1 METPVKVNVSQ
12 EEMKKL
18 ELVEVIV
25 ETEAEAGVSGIN
37 VAGGGKEGIFV
48 KDVLRDSP
56 AAKALSLQEGDQ
68 LLSARVYFDNVK
80 YEDALKILQCAEPYK
95 VSFCLKRTVPGTD
108 VTVSPDL
115 ASFDIKGPKAKMP
128 KMSVKSIMP
137 VKKKKKAKASA
148 KVSGEAALQRPDDV
162 TVEVTPGK
170 GELSPVDV
178 EFALPKFSKF
188 RKAKGTYGAGG
199 AVTSPEVS
207 VSLPAKERRKKRLK
221 FPRLRVK
228 DAAATKDVSLEI
240 EPPKGTVKV
249 KTPQGKVEGPE
260 VEAKAKVK
268 TPKFG
273 IPFPKT
279 KKPKVDVS
287 LPKVKA
293 DVKVPE
299 AKAEIK
305 VPEIKEEAKFKPPK
319 VELDISL
326 PTGKSDVTVSKPEL
340 ETKGIGAGV
349 KGDIEA
355 PDVHAK
361 EGFKIKMP
369 KIGILTES
377 SDVEVK
383 GSLPAAKGEFELEGP
398 ESKLKMPTIKVPK
411 VGISLPKGKVEG
423 ELDVHPPDAD
433 LEAKGPGGKLRT
445 GMKLP
450 SVEIAAPKIDM
461 DISLP
466 KARAEGDVEA
476 PDISKTGEGFKF
488 KMPKIGISTKLSDD
502 VDSKGS
508 MPEAKGGIE
517 LEGPEGKL
525 QMPKIKVPK
534 FGAFLSKGEGE
545 ISIPEAELEAQGKK
559 VGIRVPS
566 LEITAP
572 KVDFDIALPKGKP
585 EAEMDVGS
593 RWSEGSLEGA
603 DIKLKM
609 PKVELPKFGGKAKD
623 VEVDVTIEPPK
634 VEGGIKA
641 PESRKAEIEGPD
653 IKVKGPKFKLP
664 TFGISAFKE
673 KGEDLSV
680 PEAEV
685 KGPEGPE
692 AKMKLPSVKMPSFD
706 ISLPKVPG
714 VDLHLPKADISLPSF
729 EGEVKTHDVETGS
742 KVSVEGPDAKYKLP
756 KISLPTFGLSAKG
769 KEPEL
774 DIHGVDIE
782 GSEAKGP
789 KITLPKVDLSLPKI
803 KPVETD
809 VSPPEIEVSVKKPK
823 PDAKLSQMKVDIKG
837 PEVESEG
844 SESRLSL
851 PSIKMPTFDITMP
864 KVDLDIG
871 LPKAKADVSEP
882 SLEGGFK
889 VPEQPA
895 EGSFEGYDIKLKM
908 PKVELP
914 KFGLKSK
921 EIDTELDVPA
931 AKVKGD
937 IKLPHVKADIQE
949 TDIDLP
955 DAKGAK
961 ISMPKFGMSFGKKK
975 QAEVD
980 GQADFEADVKVPK
993 AKVEIEKPAMEGS
1006 GAKIQLP
1013 SVKLPKFDVSMPKL
1027 PDVDIDV
1034 ALPKGAAEKSLELT
1048 DVGIDTK
1055 SPEISIEG
1063 PDAKGKMPKFSFPKF
1078 GISGSKS
1085 KKAEM
1090 EIKSPD
1096 AEVDFESPDTK
1107 VKGSKIKMPKFGI
1120 TFPKS
1125 KLEGSVDVSGP
1136 SLEGD
1141 LKTSKPKVDIE
1152 QPTLEV
1158 ESSEAKFKLPTVKLP
1173 KVDISAPKVDMDISL
1188 PKIKSGASADMD
1200 AKADTDKEPSEI
1212 SVECPD
1218 LKVKMPRFT
1227 MPKFGS
1233 KGKGVD
1239 VEIEGGVPK
1248 AEAKIALPEI
1258 EGDVKGKVKGPSGD
1272 ADIDISGDKVKGKEG
1287 KMKMPKFKMPTF
1299 GISKKDAE
1307 AKITVPDIDVKL
1319 PKGKVEVKGP
1329 EVDTESLEGKVKTPF
1344 IKMPKFAM
1352 STPKGKAPEGEV
1364 KFDAEAK
1371 GTKVKGDIQ
1380 VPDVDIKMPKITV
1393 PKFGSKEGKLDAGLE
1408 AEGEVE
1414 GPEGK
1419 LKSGKIKMPSIEL
1432 SLPSGRPEG
1441 EVLLPKA
1448 EVDVSE
1454 ADIKG
1459 YEGDLKIPKM
1469 PVIDI
1474 SAPKIEIDFGL
1485 PKPKGDAALQIEG
1498 DSKFYDR
1505 SSEGSELQLKFPK
1518 FTMPK
1523 FGVSGSK
1530 EKLDAGIKTPVI
1542 DISASK
1548 PTAEIEAPEF
1558 EIDSSEGRI
1567 KGPKL
1572 KVPKVDISLPKIK
1585 TTDADVSL
1593 TGGEFSI
1600 EGPKLKDDTEGKFKL
1615 PSVELPTFSTPKAPE
1630 VDLDISLTKG
1640 KDADVK
1646 LPKMEGTGYEIDT
1659 GAGGSDFKIKMPKIR
1674 MPKFGAGAEADA
1686 SLPMVDVDKSQ
1697 KVKIGVDSPKIG
1709 DIDVSGDKVKGPK
1722 VKLPKFT
1729 IGLPKEADAKVEVDI
1744 KKPELEDDG
1753 HGDKL
1758 KFKVPKIGFSPG
1770 KTKLEGEAPEL
1781 KAEAEV
1787 HPPEDTDYKFRMP
1800 KITVPDIGFSV
1811 SKEESIDGNID
1822 ITLPKVAFG
1831 VPKPK
1836 IDLKGK
1842 GPEVE
1847 IHKSA
1852 SIDAPG
1858 VEVEIPEAK
1867 KKMPKIKMPTFGLT
1881 TSKEDLSG
1889 KGQFEPLAEDAEGKI
1904 KKPLFKMPDVELSTP
1919 KIKTQAETDV
1929 NGIDLDVSLPEH
1941 KDTSQGISIKMPKVT
1956 MPSFGFSKDKERILS
1971 ADVSG
1976 PAVEVDVKAKRPDVK
1991 TPDVHIEIPD
2001 AEKKFKVKL
2010 PKVGIALP
2018 KGEEELDILSLEP
2031 KAEIK
2036 GADIRGK
2043 GEVKGVRIHTK
2054 PEVDGETEGQEG
2066 KLKMPKVKKAVFVL
2080 VKPKD
2085 DSAGLPESDV
2095 HTKTG
2100 KKQISVE
2107 SPELEVQGKEAKIK
2121 MPRIKMKPT
2130 FGISHPKSK
2139 GGEVNGEVDA
2149 STPKKDHEIEVS
2161 SESKLKTSKLKLPKV
2176 ALSSGKSGS
2185 LDISVNGTGQVNGR
2199 SETFQNGSPESR
2211 INLGKIKLPKV
2222 ELSSPYAKGK
2232 ESDAELSS
2240 KLVKTEEPSS
2250 KDGTDLSAS
2259 PLKGSKFKI
2268 NFPGFKK
2275 KADTS
2280 LEGSESPT
2288 VVTSTARTEMASLE
2302 KKGKGDVSAKTKVG
2316 AGFTSSK
2323 SKGEY
2328 IVDNS
2333 GFSLHT
2339 ESRGEPTLKG
2349 VHGVDTSETGNGETE
2364 SKQKS
2369 AKFRFPKFSLSPK
2382 SRGMLEISS
2391 EQPTYEGSDSLQE
2404 TGGKESSSGFKIRM
2418 PRIGFKSYE
2427 EEHTSEEQILQEEG
2441 GNIVIVSTSKQ
2452 IKTESVAEKST
2463 TI

>member
-1 METPVKVNVSQ
+1 LERWSRSQ

-137 VKKKKKAKASA
+137 VKKKKKAK
-148 KVSGEAALQRPDDV
+148 
-162 TVEVTPGK
+162 VTPGK

-188 RKAKGTYGAGG
+188 RKAKGTYGAG
-199 AVTSPEVS
+199 

-279 KKPKVDVS
+279 KKPKVD
-287 LPKVKA
+287 
-293 DVKVPE
+293 
-299 AKAEIK
+299 
-305 VPEIKEEAKFKPPK
+305 IKEEAKFKPPK

-411 VGISLPKGKVEG
+411 VGISLPK
-423 ELDVHPPDAD
+423 
-433 LEAKGPGGKLRT
+433 AKGPGGKLRT

-450 SVEIAAPKIDM
+450 S
-461 DISLP
+461 
-466 KARAEGDVEA
+466 
-476 PDISKTGEGFKF
+476 
-488 KMPKIGISTKLSDD
+488 
-502 VDSKGS
+502 
-508 MPEAKGGIE
+508 
-517 LEGPEGKL
+517 GPEGKL

-545 ISIPEAELEAQGKK
+545 ISIP
-559 VGIRVPS
+559 
-566 LEITAP
+566 
-572 KVDFDIALPKGKP
+572 
-585 EAEMDVGS
+585 
-593 RWSEGSLEGA
+593 EGSLEGA

-756 KISLPTFGLSAKG
+756 KISLPTFGLSAK
-769 KEPEL
+769 
-774 DIHGVDIE
+774 VDIE

-871 LPKAKADVSEP
+871 LPK
-882 SLEGGFK
+882 
-889 VPEQPA
+889 
-895 EGSFEGYDIKLKM
+895 KM

-914 KFGLKSK
+914 KFGLKK
-921 EIDTELDVPA
+921 
-931 AKVKGD
+931 
-937 IKLPHVKADIQE
+937 
-949 TDIDLP
+949 
-955 DAKGAK
+955 
-961 ISMPKFGMSFGKKK
+961 
-975 QAEVD
+975 
-980 GQADFEADVKVPK
+980 
-993 AKVEIEKPAMEGS
+993 KPAMEGS

-1188 PKIKSGASADMD
+1188 PKIKS
-1200 AKADTDKEPSEI
+1200 
-1212 SVECPD
+1212 D

-1272 ADIDISGDKVKGKEG
+1272 ADIDISGDKVKGKE
-1287 KMKMPKFKMPTF
+1287 
-1299 GISKKDAE
+1299 
-1307 AKITVPDIDVKL
+1307 DIDVKL

-1371 GTKVKGDIQ
+1371 GTKVK
-1380 VPDVDIKMPKITV
+1380 DVDIKMPKITV

-1498 DSKFYDR
+1498 DK
-1505 SSEGSELQLKFPK
+1505 
-1518 FTMPK
+1518 
-1523 FGVSGSK
+1523 
-1530 EKLDAGIKTPVI
+1530 
-1542 DISASK
+1542 
-1548 PTAEIEAPEF
+1548 
-1558 EIDSSEGRI
+1558 GRI

-1600 EGPKLKDDTEGKFKL
+1600 EG
-1615 PSVELPTFSTPKAPE
+1615 PKAPE

-1659 GAGGSDFKIKMPKIR
+1659 GAGGSDFKIKMPKI
-1674 MPKFGAGAEADA
+1674 
-1686 SLPMVDVDKSQ
+1686 
-1697 KVKIGVDSPKIG
+1697 
-1709 DIDVSGDKVKGPK
+1709 
-1722 VKLPKFT
+1722 
-1729 IGLPKEADAKVEVDI
+1729 
-1744 KKPELEDDG
+1744 
-1753 HGDKL
+1753 
-1758 KFKVPKIGFSPG
+1758 
-1770 KTKLEGEAPEL
+1770 
-1781 KAEAEV
+1781 
-1787 HPPEDTDYKFRMP
+1787 
-1800 KITVPDIGFSV
+1800 
-1811 SKEESIDGNID
+1811 N
-1822 ITLPKVAFG
+1822 
-1831 VPKPK
+1831 
-1836 IDLKGK
+1836 
-1842 GPEVE
+1842 
-1847 IHKSA
+1847 
-1852 SIDAPG
+1852 
-1858 VEVEIPEAK
+1858 
-1867 KKMPKIKMPTFGLT
+1867 
-1881 TSKEDLSG
+1881 LSG

-1929 NGIDLDVSLPEH
+1929 NGIDLD
-1941 KDTSQGISIKMPKVT
+1941 GISIKMPKVT

-1976 PAVEVDVKAKRPDVK
+1976 PAVE
-1991 TPDVHIEIPD
+1991 
-2001 AEKKFKVKL
+2001 
-2010 PKVGIALP
+2010 
-2018 KGEEELDILSLEP
+2018 
-2031 KAEIK
+2031 
-2036 GADIRGK
+2036 
-2043 GEVKGVRIHTK
+2043 
-2054 PEVDGETEGQEG
+2054 
-2066 KLKMPKVKKAVFVL
+2066 
-2080 VKPKD
+2080 
-2085 DSAGLPESDV
+2085 
-2095 HTKTG
+2095 
-2100 KKQISVE
+2100 
-2107 SPELEVQGKEAKIK
+2107 
-2121 MPRIKMKPT
+2121 
-2130 FGISHPKSK
+2130 
-2139 GGEVNGEVDA
+2139 
-2149 STPKKDHEIEVS
+2149 
-2161 SESKLKTSKLKLPKV
+2161 TSKLKLPKV

-2240 KLVKTEEPSS
+2240 KL
-2250 KDGTDLSAS
+2250 
-2259 PLKGSKFKI
+2259 
-2268 NFPGFKK
+2268 
-2275 KADTS
+2275 
-2280 LEGSESPT
+2280 
-2288 VVTSTARTEMASLE
+2288 
-2302 KKGKGDVSAKTKVG
+2302 
-2316 AGFTSSK
+2316 
-2323 SKGEY
+2323 
-2328 IVDNS
+2328 
-2333 GFSLHT
+2333 
-2339 ESRGEPTLKG
+2339 
-2349 VHGVDTSETGNGETE
+2349 E

-2391 EQPTYEGSDSLQE
+2391 EQPTW
-2404 TGGKESSSGFKIRM
+2404 FKIRM

-2441 GNIVIVSTSKQ
+2441 GNIVIV
-2452 IKTESVAEKST
+2452 
-2463 TI
+2463 